1 MRETYH
7 TQLHIHSW
15 ANLVNEDKYMDR
27 NGTQLLLRI
36 LWNEAYNLH
45 IYQKY
50 IFHTNEKRKFEFMLV
65 IDR

>member
-36 LWNEAYNLH
+36 LWNEAKNLH
-45 IYQKY
+45 I
-50 IFHTNEKRKFEFMLV
+50 
-65 IDR
+65 